1 MSPSSRCHWLSLH
14 RGISWHLVLSFHLF
28 LPSLVLPYNLRA
40 LFPWYQV
47 QQLQMSADQHGDS
60 LKTTKNE
67 ISELNRMIQR
77 LRAEIENIKKQ
88 VGVGAFV
95 KG

>member
-1 MSPSSRCHWLSLH
+1 
-14 RGISWHLVLSFHLF
+14 
-28 LPSLVLPYNLRA
+28 
-40 LFPWYQV
+40 
-47 QQLQMSADQHGDS
+47 MSADQHGDS

>member
-1 MSPSSRCHWLSLH
+1 
-14 RGISWHLVLSFHLF
+14 
-28 LPSLVLPYNLRA
+28 
-40 LFPWYQV
+40 
-47 QQLQMSADQHGDS
+47 MSADQHGDS

-88 VGVGAFV
+88 VGVGAFMEDKQMKHRKTLGLSV
-95 KG
+95 RAFVHHDTNHTGCLV